1 MNSLRFLPLFFIIN
15 ITSCSLPNLNDPETL
30 KEAKQK
36 AVSLSTINKE
46 FKYGMVW
53 LYVDEDNESYTGW
66 VKETH
71 SNHSIKKLGY
81 LKDGKKEGLWMDWYE
96 NGLQESK
103 IMWHQDRLSGDY
115 LQWFINENPHVIGQT
130 LDGEMDGEW
139 KEYYSNGNL
148 QAHSFNDLG
157 KCISKKI
164 WRINGKLCTESNV
177 ENGNGHYIEYKENGE
192 VPLTRTYKN
201 GVEIK

>member
-1 MNSLRFLPLFFIIN
+1 MKFFCVLFLALLLA
-15 ITSCSLPNLNDPETL
+15 TSSCSPPDLNDPKTL
-30 KEAKQK
+30 NEAKAE
-36 AVSLSTINKE
+36 AVLLSKINKE

-53 LYVDEDNESYTGW
+53 LYVDEDNKSFTGW

-71 SNHSIKKLGY
+71 SNQSFKKLGY
-81 LKDGKKEGLWMDWYE
+81 LKNGQKQGLWMEWYK

-103 IMWHQDRLSGDY
+103 IMWNQDRLSGDY
-115 LQWFINENPHVIGQT
+115 LLWYINEKPHVIGQT
-130 LDGEMDGEW
+130 LGGEMDGEW
-139 KEYYSNGNL
+139 KEYYSNGKL

-164 WRINGKLCTESNV
+164 WRIDGEICSESNV
-177 ENGNGHYIEYKENGE
+177 KNGNGKYIQYKENGE
-192 VPLTRTYKN
+192 QPRTRTIRD

>member
-1 MNSLRFLPLFFIIN
+1 
-15 ITSCSLPNLNDPETL
+15 
-30 KEAKQK
+30 
-36 AVSLSTINKE
+36 
-46 FKYGMVW
+46 
-53 LYVDEDNESYTGW
+53 
-66 VKETH
+66 
-71 SNHSIKKLGY
+71 
-81 LKDGKKEGLWMDWYE
+81 MDWYK

-103 IMWHQDRLSGDY
+103 IMWHQGRLSGDY
-115 LQWFINENPHVIGQT
+115 LLWFINENPHVIGQT

-164 WRINGKLCTESNV
+164 WRINGELCTESNV
-177 ENGNGHYIEYKENGE
+177 VNGNGQYIQYKENGE
-192 VPLTRTYKN
+192 MPRTRTYKD